1 MVGSRVKG
9 RVWFHGQG
17 EEEGGMVWDRCDII
31 GDLGEKE
38 SLITFGGLFDR
49 EKRSWNVCSFSLLT
63 FHQVVL
69 CLFLESMFSSLYR
82 MVCPPPHHVA
92 P

>member
-17 EEEGGMVWDRCDII
+17 EELGGAVWDRCDII

-49 EKRSWNVCSFSLLT
+49 
-63 FHQVVL
+63 
-69 CLFLESMFSSLYR
+69 
-82 MVCPPPHHVA
+82 
-92 P
+92 